1 MYCACVCESVS
12 TLSLSVLQRK
22 LYGNKSRSCLVD
34 GKFVEKYYCPLRS
47 LYHSFRLVSTIL
59 QYLCLFS
66 ILTYVVIC
74 ENRCQVILII
84 HFHYLSNEKNNKIRK
99 CIGIFEITNTRHFVR

>member
-12 TLSLSVLQRK
+12 TLSLSMLQRK

-47 LYHSFRLVSTIL
+47 LYDSFRLVSTIL
-59 QYLCLFS
+59 QYLCLFY
-66 ILTYVVIC
+66 IHTCVVIC

-84 HFHYLSNEKNNKIRK
+84 YFHYLSSEKNNKIRK
-99 CIGIFEITNTRHFVR
+99 CISIFEITNTRHFVR